1 MGHPVRRLC
10 YAGPVQRV
18 RQPAVRPGPQPVHV
32 AIIKREYKGKV
43 YSYPLLRQSFRE
55 GGKVKHRTLANLSS
69 LPPQVVDLIR
79 AGLAGQ
85 HLVPLD
91 QVFRI
96 ERSLPHGHVVAVLGS
111 MRKLKMDSLLH
122 LVPDRQRPLVMAMVA
137 ARILQPESKL
147 ATVGLLQRTGLLLDL
162 GVQTKV
168 DQDDLYLAMDELLGC
183 QEMIERELARRHL
196 KPGDLCL
203 YDRSSATYTGRHCEL
218 AARGYS
224 RDGKRNS
231 LQVTFGLTCDKE
243 GRPLAI
249 KVDVGSLTD
258 PQTVAEELD
267 LVCRRFGLKE
277 VILVGDRG
285 LLTKARIEDLRKLP
299 RAGWITALRAPAI
312 QKLVA
317 EGSLQLSLFD
327 LQNLAEISSPEYPN
341 ERIIVCYNPAVAEDR
356 ARTRAELL
364 AATEKELDKVVQ
376 MVEGGRLVE
385 ADKIGLRV
393 GKVCNRFK
401 VAKHFELEIARGSF
415 RYRRKQQSIDAEAAL
430 DGLYAIRTSVS
441 ADKMEAA
448 QVVRSYK
455 QLARVERDF
464 RVIKGPDLEVAPIRH
479 RLVERIR
486 AHFLICQLAAYVRW
500 HMERDLA
507 PLLFKDES
515 PPPDQDPV
523 ATARRSQSAEDKARR
538 KRNPE
543 GLPVSSFRSLL
554 DELATLSKNLIAPIG
569 ADDARFWQLS
579 QPTPLQ
585 DRALQLLGIKLRVAK
600 TPAA

>member
-1 MGHPVRRLC
+1 MC
-10 YAGPVQRV
+10 YNQPMSRV
-18 RQPAVRPGPQPVHV
+18 RQPSVRPGPQPVHV
-32 AIIKREYKGKV
+32 AIIKREYKGKL

-55 GGKVKHRTLANLSS
+55 EGKVKHRTLANLSS
-69 LPPQVVDLIR
+69 LPSEVVELIR
-79 AGLAGQ
+79 AALSGQ
-85 HLVPLD
+85 HLVALD
-91 QVFRI
+91 QVFNI
-96 ERSLPHGHVVAVLGS
+96 ERSYPHGHVAAVLGS
-111 MRKLKMDSLLH
+111 MRKLEMERLLY
-122 LVPDRQRPLVMAMVA
+122 LLADRQRPLVMAMITA
-137 ARILQPESKL
+137 QILEPQSKL
-147 ATVGLLQRTGLLLDL
+147 ASVGLLQRTGLLLEL
-162 GVQTKV
+162 GVKTKV
-168 DQDDLYLAMDELLGC
+168 DQDHLYLAMDELLGC
-183 QEMIERELARRHL
+183 QEMIERQLAERHL

-203 YDRSSATYTGRHCEL
+203 YDRSSAVYTGRYCEL

-258 PQTVAEELD
+258 PETVAQELD
-267 LVCRRFGLKE
+267 LLRRRFGLKE
-277 VILVGDRG
+277 VVLVGDRG

-299 RAGWITALRAPAI
+299 KVGWITALRAPAI
-312 QKLVA
+312 AKLVA

-327 LQNLAEISSPEYPN
+327 LQNLAEISSPDYPN
-341 ERIIVCYNPAVAEDR
+341 ERIVVCYNPAVGEER
-356 ARTRAELL
+356 ARTRSELL
-364 AATEKELDKVVQ
+364 VATEKELDKVVQ
-376 MVEGGRLVE
+376 MVKAGRLKE

-401 VAKHFELEIARGSF
+401 VAKHFELEIAQGSF
-415 RYRRKQQSIDAEAAL
+415 KYRRKQESIAAEAAL
-430 DGLYAIRTSVS
+430 DGIYAIRTSLPIEE
-441 ADKMEAA
+441 MEAA

-464 RVIKGPDLEVAPIRH
+464 RVIKGPDLEIAPIRH
-479 RLVERIR
+479 RLVERVG

-515 PPPDQDPV
+515 PPLNPDPV
-523 ATARRSQSAEDKARR
+523 ATARRSQSAQDKARR

-543 GLPVSSFRSLL
+543 GLPVQSFRSLL
-554 DELATLSKNLIAPIG
+554 DELATLTKNLIAPIG
-569 ADDARFWQLS
+569 AGDARFWQLS

-585 DRALQLLGIKLRVAK
+585 ERAFQLLGVKLRVAK
-600 TPAA
+600 TSAA

>member
-1 MGHPVRRLC
+1 
-10 YAGPVQRV
+10 VQRV
-18 RQPAVRPGPQPVHV
+18 RQLSVRPGPQPVHV
-32 AIIKREYKGKV
+32 AIIKREYKGKL

-55 GGKVKHRTLANLSS
+55 EGKVKHRTLANLSA
-69 LPPQVVDLIR
+69 LPPEVVELIR

-85 HLVPLD
+85 RLAPLE
-91 QVFRI
+91 QVFQI
-96 ERSLPHGHVVAVLGS
+96 QRSFPHGHLAAVLAS
-111 MRKLKMDSLLH
+111 MRKLEMERLLH
-122 LVPDRQRPLVMAMVA
+122 PTPERQMHLVMAMIA
-137 ARILQPESKL
+137 AQILEPQSKL
-147 ATVGLLQRTGLLLDL
+147 ASVGLLQRTGLLLEL
-162 GVQTKV
+162 GVKTKV
-168 DQDDLYLAMDELLGC
+168 DQDDLYLAMDELLLG
-183 QEMIERELARRHL
+183 QEMIERKLAERHL

-203 YDRSSATYTGRHCEL
+203 YDRSSATYSGHHCEL
-218 AARGYS
+218 AERGYS

-231 LQVTFGLTCDKE
+231 LQVTFGLTCDQE

-249 KVDVGSLTD
+249 KVDAGSLTD

-267 LVCRRFGLKE
+267 LLRRRFGLKE
-277 VILVGDRG
+277 VVLVGDRG

-299 RAGWITALRAPAI
+299 KVGWITALRAPAI

-327 LQNLAEISSPEYPN
+327 LQNLAEISSPDYPN

-356 ARTRAELL
+356 ARTRSELL
-364 AATEKELDKVVQ
+364 KATEKELDKVVQ
-376 MVEGGRLVE
+376 MVKAGRLKE

-401 VAKHFELEIARGSF
+401 VAKHFELEIAEGSF
-415 RYRRKQQSIDAEAAL
+415 SYRRKQQSIEAEAAL
-430 DGLYAIRTSVS
+430 DGLYAIRSSVP
-441 ADKMEAA
+441 AEEMEAT

-479 RLVERIR
+479 RLVDRVC

-515 PPPDQDPV
+515 PPLNPDPV
-523 ATARRSQSAEDKARR
+523 APARRSQSAEDKANR

-543 GLPVSSFRSLL
+543 GLPVRSFRSLL
-554 DELATLSKNLIAPIG
+554 DELATLTKNLIAPIG
-569 ADDARFWQLS
+569 TNDARFWQLS

-585 DRALQLLGIKLRVAK
+585 ERAFQLLGIKLRVAK
-600 TPAA
+600 TSAI